1 MLSSDENS
9 SSEIKYTHL
18 ITIRYKELSALMAAT
33 ISFPVPLHKHSAY
46 LSFTHTYPGAA
57 IMHNLGCSLTPE
69 DILALKLT
77 FPDIIIEPKY
87 WFD

>member
-1 MLSSDENS
+1 MLSSTENS
-9 SSEIKYTHL
+9 SSEVEYTHL
-18 ITIRYKELSALMAAT
+18 ITIPNSDMNALTEAT
-33 ISFPVPLHKHSAY
+33 SSYLTPLCKTFSY
-46 LSFTHTYPGAA
+46 LSYTHKYPGAA